1 MDNNNL
7 KNIRSTG
14 WTIFGILGGIAV
26 IAASSIISLIKNNK
40 NFISDKQKQFVG
52 ISLVFSEFLKKS
64 KLNISYESKKI
75 EQFLKER
82 INKSAFSDISLLI
95 NELISKKSI
104 KPETFAQFYKNMNYS
119 VRLQM
124 FRFLVNSQKN
134 KADYKELQNSFIE
147 IAQMLNLEKKDYQ
160 SILAIYNSDLQS
172 AYLLLQIDKNSS
184 TEEIK
189 ASFRR
194 LSKIHHPDKVEHL
207 GEEYRKEAA
216 ENFQNLL
223 HAYELIKKERKL

>member
-1 MDNNNL
+1 MNKNNL
-7 KNIRSTG
+7 KNINSSG

-40 NFISDKQKQFVG
+40 EFINDKQKQIVG
-52 ISLVFSEFLKKS
+52 ISIMFSEFLKNS
-64 KLNISYESKKI
+64 KQNLNTESKKI
-75 EQFLKER
+75 EQFLKEK
-82 INKSAFSDISLLI
+82 IHNSGFNDISLLI
-95 NELISKKSI
+95 NELIQKKSI
-104 KPETFAQFYKNMNYS
+104 KPETFASFYENMNYS

-124 FRFLVNSQKN
+124 FRFLVNFQKN
-134 KADYKELQNSFIE
+134 KAEYKEMQHSFIE

-172 AYLLLQIDKNSS
+172 AYLLLQIDKNASPD
-184 TEEIK
+184 EIK

-207 GEEYRKEAA
+207 GKEYKTEAE

>member
-1 MDNNNL
+1 MNKDNL
-7 KNIRSTG
+7 KNINSKG

-40 NFISDKQKQFVG
+40 DFINDKQKQFVG
-52 ISLVFSEFLKKS
+52 MSVMFSEFIKKS
-64 KLNISYESKKI
+64 KENISKESKKI
-75 EQFLKER
+75 EQFLKQKV
-82 INKSAFSDISLLI
+82 NDSAFSDMGLLI

-104 KPETFAQFYKNMNYS
+104 SPETFAKFYSTMNYS

-124 FRFLVNSQKN
+124 FRLLVNSQKN
-134 KADYKELQNSFIE
+134 KAEYKEMNQSFIE

-160 SILAIYNSDLQS
+160 SVIAVYNSDLQS
-172 AYLLLQIDKNSS
+172 AYLLLQIDRDAPP
-184 TEEIK
+184 EEIK

-207 GEEYRKEAA
+207 GEEYRREAA

-223 HAYELIKKERKL
+223 HAYELIKKERKI